1 MNFKGSLT
9 PLFLLITSWLFTTK
23 IIIWTEKVSFLD
35 LFLSFLSSFPFFLPS
50 ALPASLFSFSFLILC
65 RTTSRHSWFVFW
77 YVHQRVLL
85 TQRLPCQNIRST
97 YRMSRTRRSFRPIQ
111 FKFIPLCFFDWWWI
125 ADHVGQLCKV
135 YSFFIDRKKMNLS
148 YCFELTSRVLLP
160 PSVSSPYVNTLHN
173 LRSLL
178 KRNST
183 WTFNQYRASKVNFWK
198 VNCSPRPRL
207 IHYWFDFGHQ
217 LFGRRLNVQVF
228 FFFLSFSACSSLLSS
243 TAWKWESKQR
253 FSSKPCGE
261 ITTSTR
267 KQKGLWKELR

>member
-1 MNFKGSLT
+1 
-9 PLFLLITSWLFTTK
+9 
-23 IIIWTEKVSFLD
+23 
-35 LFLSFLSSFPFFLPS
+35 
-50 ALPASLFSFSFLILC
+50 
-65 RTTSRHSWFVFW
+65 
-77 YVHQRVLL
+77 
-85 TQRLPCQNIRST
+85 
-97 YRMSRTRRSFRPIQ
+97 
-111 FKFIPLCFFDWWWI
+111 
-125 ADHVGQLCKV
+125 
-135 YSFFIDRKKMNLS
+135 MNLS

-228 FFFLSFSACSSLLSS
+228 FFFCLFQHAAVCSALQPENGNQSRGSPQNPVGRLLPQR
-243 TAWKWESKQR
+243 ESKKDYER
-253 FSSKPCGE
+253 SSGNSWCRLHCS
-261 ITTSTR
+261 TTTAGFLCFPWSM
-267 KQKGLWKELR
+267 